1 MKFVLIALFSAALFL
16 TSCSGC
22 SKSGRRPTG
31 QKTFVTGKVTNVK
44 ETSFLVDTNS
54 DGKPD
59 QEVTIA
65 PTLAAPKKDTTI
77 TVVIQGHQMVDWY
90 Y

>member
-1 MKFVLIALFSAALFL
+1 MKFALIALFSVALFL

-22 SKSGRRPTG
+22 SKSGRRSIGP
-31 QKTFVTGKVTNVK
+31 KTFVTGKVTNVK
-44 ETSFLVDTNS
+44 KASFLVDTNS

-65 PTLAAPKKDTTI
+65 SSLAAPKKDTTI
-77 TVVIQGHQMVDWY
+77 TIVFQKSNMVGWY

>member
-31 QKTFVTGKVTNVK
+31 PKTFVTGKVTNVK

-65 PTLAAPKKDTTI
+65 PSLDTPKKDTSITI
-77 TVVIQGHQMVDWY
+77 VFQNSSMVGWY